1 MEERELSQNKMGTA
15 RMFPLILSMAVPAM
29 FSMLVQALYNIVD
42 SYFVSQ
48 VSEKGLAAISLAFPI
63 QNLLIAFGVG
73 TAVGV
78 TSLISR
84 RLGQGRQDEA
94 DSAATH
100 GILLSLCTY
109 VLFALYGAFFT
120 TPFFRMFESD
130 PEIVQMGD
138 TYISICCIFSFGLFV
153 EISLEKILQATGNMI
168 WPMIFQLVGAVSNI
182 ILDPILIFGM
192 FGMPAMGVAGAAIA
206 TVGGQIIAMIFSIVV
221 VVLREHAVRITFR
234 GFRPHWRTV
243 RDIYTVGLPAIVMQS
258 IGTVMTMAL
267 NGILSA
273 FSTAA
278 YTVFGLYFK
287 LQSFVFMPVFGL
299 TQGLMPIM
307 GYNYGA
313 RNKKRLLSALK
324 QGCVIALI
332 IMTLGLLVF
341 LLFPAQLLGIFN
353 ASRELLEI
361 GVPALRIIASCF
373 LFAALGI
380 VSSTLFQAVGRGV
393 YSLIVSL
400 MRQLVVLV
408 PAAWVLARITGEV
421 NAVWW
426 AFPIAEVFSLIAS
439 IFLFLRLYRK
449 EIRVLETARERLTF
463 FLPPAL
469 SGQSP
474 ERAFLLIFCSFYK
487 L

>member
-287 LQSFVFMPVFGL
+287 LQSFVFLRFFVLTPGL
-299 TQGLMPIM
+299 RPIL

-313 RNKKRLLSALK
+313 RKKKRLLSALK

-449 EIRVLETARERLTF
+449 EIRVLETARER
-463 FLPPAL
+463 
-469 SGQSP
+469 
-474 ERAFLLIFCSFYK
+474 
-487 L
+487 

>member
-1 MEERELSQNKMGTA
+1 M
-15 RMFPLILSMAVPAM
+15 
-29 FSMLVQALYNIVD
+29 
-42 SYFVSQ
+42 
-48 VSEKGLAAISLAFPI
+48 
-63 QNLLIAFGVG
+63 
-73 TAVGV
+73 
-78 TSLISR
+78 
-84 RLGQGRQDEA
+84 
-94 DSAATH
+94 
-100 GILLSLCTY
+100 
-109 VLFALYGAFFT
+109 
-120 TPFFRMFESD
+120 
-130 PEIVQMGD
+130 
-138 TYISICCIFSFGLFV
+138 
-153 EISLEKILQATGNMI
+153 
-168 WPMIFQLVGAVSNI
+168 
-182 ILDPILIFGM
+182 
-192 FGMPAMGVAGAAIA
+192 
-206 TVGGQIIAMIFSIVV
+206 V

-449 EIRVLETARERLTF
+449 EIRVLETARER
-463 FLPPAL
+463 
-469 SGQSP
+469 
-474 ERAFLLIFCSFYK
+474 
-487 L
+487 

>member
-130 PEIVQMGD
+130 PDIVQMGD

-449 EIRVLETARERLTF
+449 EIRVLETARER
-463 FLPPAL
+463 
-469 SGQSP
+469 
-474 ERAFLLIFCSFYK
+474 
-487 L
+487 

>member
-206 TVGGQIIAMIFSIVV
+206 TVGGRIIAMIFSIVV

-449 EIRVLETARERLTF
+449 EIRVLETARER
-463 FLPPAL
+463 
-469 SGQSP
+469 
-474 ERAFLLIFCSFYK
+474 
-487 L
+487 

>member
-373 LFAALGI
+373 LVAALGI

-449 EIRVLETARERLTF
+449 EIRVLETARER
-463 FLPPAL
+463 
-469 SGQSP
+469 
-474 ERAFLLIFCSFYK
+474 
-487 L
+487 

>member
-361 GVPALRIIASCF
+361 GVPALRIFASCF

-449 EIRVLETARERLTF
+449 EIRVLETARER
-463 FLPPAL
+463 
-469 SGQSP
+469 
-474 ERAFLLIFCSFYK
+474 
-487 L
+487 